1 MIFHG
6 LIISSNL
13 RRIILGVLI
22 VLGGS
27 FCSSPEGSDLYS
39 QDSFSNFVDMHCR
52 ARQLKKQRFS
62 LADALRGDPD
72 FVENPDSLKNV
83 LAQKS
88 RLLADSIRS
97 KLELLTSD
105 MTLEEKRIFSDS
117 LEVRITEMD
126 CE

>member
-117 LEVRITEMD
+117 LEVRISEMD